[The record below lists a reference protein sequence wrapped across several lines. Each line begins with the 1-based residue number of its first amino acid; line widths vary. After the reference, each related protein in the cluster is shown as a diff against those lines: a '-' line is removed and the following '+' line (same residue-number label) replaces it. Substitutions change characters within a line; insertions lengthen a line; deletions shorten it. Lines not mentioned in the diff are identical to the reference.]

1 MRGVSFYLHP
11 LMVYSD
17 PVAYL
22 KCHCPHTGLRMLWR
36 VRHGST
42 QLPVIIQEHGILGL
56 LIQVHLHQFFSC
68 SGLYLILYAFLLDF
82 WFTLVQDFRPY
93 LSFSKFIHIM
103 KLRAS
108 MLPVTTRQGF
118 GLEVRKYLPKVV
130 FWG

>member
-56 LIQVHLHQFFSC
+56 LIQVHFTPVLFLLRFILNPLCFSFRLLVHSC
-68 SGLYLILYAFLLDF
+68 SRFSSLPLFLQIHSHNEAQSFHASCDHTSRF
-82 WFTLVQDFRPY
+82 WTGSPQV
-93 LSFSKFIHIM
+93 SS
-103 KLRAS
+103 
-108 MLPVTTRQGF
+108 
-118 GLEVRKYLPKVV
+118 
-130 FWG
+130 